1 MRARLDAKVALRLIT
16 ALAVAATL
24 RVALAHASESAMTA
38 GDLKELCSGSD
49 HVSRNV
55 CRTYILGVTEGISQ
69 GLRMAAGNTAKVC
82 MPEGV
87 SAEELEKTIKARL
100 DADLAHSPAKGKAD
114 AAAFLSAALAQAFPC
129 PGSRPAQH

>member
-1 MRARLDAKVALRLIT
+1 MRSIVIALG
-16 ALAVAATL
+16 VAAG
-24 RVALAHASESAMTA
+24 VFALPAHSVDAAMTA

-55 CRTYILGVTEGISQ
+55 CRIYILGVTEGISQ
-69 GLRMAAGNTAKVC
+69 GLRIAAGNGAKVC

-87 SAEELEKTIKARL
+87 TAEQLEKTIKARL
-100 DADLAHSPAKGKAD
+100 DEDLSRSPARGAAD

-129 PGSRPAQH
+129 PGSKPQR